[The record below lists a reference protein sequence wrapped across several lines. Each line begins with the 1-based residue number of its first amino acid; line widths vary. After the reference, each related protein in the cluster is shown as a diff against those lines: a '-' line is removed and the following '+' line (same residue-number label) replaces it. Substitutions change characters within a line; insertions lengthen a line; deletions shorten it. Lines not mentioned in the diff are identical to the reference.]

1 MSLDWILDDTNA
13 NNARV
18 STFFL
23 KGSDGKIF
31 QALWNIQS
39 LSQLLSSATPV
50 GKQPRIVHWIVI
62 YMNVHKYLPK
72 KQLRFGLWAIVC
84 Q

>member
-1 MSLDWILDDTNA
+1 MSIEIIYTFFKNLKCRQSMSLDQILDDTNA

-31 QALWNIQS
+31 PALWNIQS
-39 LSQLLSSATPV
+39 LSQLLSSAAV
-50 GKQPRIVHWIVI
+50 AQKQP
-62 YMNVHKYLPK
+62 
-72 KQLRFGLWAIVC
+72 
-84 Q
+84 

>member
-13 NNARV
+13 NYARV

-23 KGSDGKIF
+23 KGSDGKMF

-39 LSQLLSSATPV
+39 LSQLLSSAAV
-50 GKQPRIVHWIVI
+50 AQKQP
-62 YMNVHKYLPK
+62 
-72 KQLRFGLWAIVC
+72 
-84 Q
+84 

>member
-1 MSLDWILDDTNA
+1 MSLDQILDDTNA

-31 QALWNIQS
+31 LALWNIQS
-39 LSQLLSSATPV
+39 LSQLLSSAAV
-50 GKQPRIVHWIVI
+50 AQKQP
-62 YMNVHKYLPK
+62 
-72 KQLRFGLWAIVC
+72 
-84 Q
+84 

>member
-1 MSLDWILDDTNA
+1 MTQMLIMQ
-13 NNARV
+13 V

-39 LSQLLSSATPV
+39 LSQLLNSAAV
-50 GKQPRIVHWIVI
+50 AQRA
-62 YMNVHKYLPK
+62 
-72 KQLRFGLWAIVC
+72 AINNT
-84 Q
+84 